1 MKKLLFTLFIIVP
14 FLGYTQ
20 GPTAVCSDLDGCCDD
35 GTFFNDQSINGSS
48 AIISWQWDFGDGVG
62 TSTVQD
68 PIYIYNQ
75 GGVYITTLIVTDVN
89 GYTDTCTCTI
99 TICCIEA
106 NFSNSCLGDTT
117 FFNDNSTSYL
127 ALSTIVQWAWDFG
140 DGNSSSLQHPSHIY
154 TNYGNYMVTLTVFD
168 NMGGSATF
176 SDIVIVDTCLTQII
190 GCTDATAC
198 NYNALAI
205 TDDGSCDLP
214 DGCGDPLYVEYD
226 ASVTCSDPS
235 ACITLITT
243 RIEEITSDKKL
254 VKITDILGLDTKE
267 KANTSLFYIYD
278 DGTVEKRIV
287 ID

>member
-1 MKKLLFTLFIIVP
+1 MKKLLFTLFIIP

-20 GPTAVCSDLDGCCDD
+20 GPTAVCSDLYGCCDD
-35 GTFFNDQSINGSS
+35 DTFFDNQSINGSS

-62 TSTVQD
+62 TSTVQY
-68 PIYIYNQ
+68 PSYIYNQ

-99 TICCIEA
+99 TICCLEA

-117 FFNDNSTSYL
+117 FFNDNSTL
-127 ALSTIVQWAWDFG
+127 ALSTIVQWAWNFG

-168 NMGGSATF
+168 NMGGSDTF

-198 NYNALAI
+198 NYNALAT

-243 RIEEITSDKKL
+243 GIDEIISEREL
-254 VKITDILGLDTKE
+254 VKITDILGKTTIPTK
-267 KANTSLFYIYD
+267 NTTLFYIYD
-278 DGTVEKRIV
+278 DGSVEKKI
-287 ID
+287 IIE